1 MKMNKIL
8 AAGAAAVVLAGFS
21 GCSKKGGAPAA
32 EEKVETPTDAIM
44 KSVAEATNSL
54 NAKLIIT
61 PTISGKTARLIST
74 LEPSCC
80 FKR

>member
-32 EEKVETPTDAIM
+32 EEKVETVFAVNAYKTVPRTLDDYLYLEY
-44 KSVAEATNSL
+44 KSTSL
-54 NAKLIIT
+54 PLSHIQFHC
-61 PTISGKTARLIST
+61 SH
-74 LEPSCC
+74 
-80 FKR
+80 

>member
-32 EEKVETPTDAIM
+32 EEKVETVFAVNAIKQCRVRLM
-44 KSVAEATNSL
+44 IILSSEETFRLLQA
-54 NAKLIIT
+54 LIYSRMFRAVRFQSFT
-61 PTISGKTARLIST
+61 
-74 LEPSCC
+74 
-80 FKR
+80 

>member
-1 MKMNKIL
+1 
-8 AAGAAAVVLAGFS
+8 
-21 GCSKKGGAPAA
+21 
-32 EEKVETPTDAIM
+32 M

-74 LEPSCC
+74 LEPSCPILALVRDE
-80 FKR
+80 KLLINYL